1 MTLPISTAM
10 ANTANMAY
18 ALGYDRPLTES
29 DIYGQYPNSIYNNP
43 YMNYGYNNY
52 APAQYP
58 QYPQYTQ
65 YPQQNQQNQQ
75 NLINQANNTANNQ
88 QNLLTEQDVNSLTED
103 YKKSLSPSEGLF
115 SCIFGGAGF
124 AALSNP
130 RLFAHPYN
138 TYKSHKVVK
147 EAFKDVKIADSKLNS
162 LWLQP
167 ENSNILRE
175 AYLMLHKTEA
185 RKMSKLGAFRK
196 TYSEEDA
203 KLISKIQK
211 ELKIALKKGNMGK
224 ITECTAKL
232 RHSYVSDGFIAK
244 GFNKV
249 KGLFGAKKPATVAE
263 ALKDKEGIN
272 KVLTG
277 LNESK
282 ATKFSKILKRG
293 GGIKG
298 GVLFAVI
305 ELLTNFDKIKTA
317 FSKDSSTGMKQ
328 TSQTIV
334 KATGNAA
341 GWALGEAASTWAFT
355 KWGAKIGSKIHP
367 VVGTLIG
374 GAVGLVGGS
383 LGMWLTGKLT
393 KGLVGKDV
401 ADDIKAKELANTS
414 EGQMQLLQNT
424 IERIQS
430 GEKVSPEAIATVQ
443 KLIAAQGQMQP
454 QGLYA

>member
-18 ALGYDRPLTES
+18 ALGYDRSLTES
-29 DIYGQYPNSIYNNP
+29 EIYGQYPNSIYNNP
-43 YMNYGYNNY
+43 YMNYGYNNF
-52 APAQYP
+52 APAEYP

-65 YPQQNQQNQQ
+65 YPQQNQQNSI
-75 NLINQANNTANNQ
+75 NLTNNTANNQ
-88 QNLLTEQDVNSLTED
+88 QNILTEQDVNSLTED

-115 SCIFGGAGF
+115 SCIVGGAGF
-124 AALSNP
+124 AALNNP

-138 TYKSHKVVK
+138 TYQSHKAVK
-147 EAFKDVKIADSKLNS
+147 AAFKDVKTAGSELNK

-185 RKMSKLGAFRK
+185 RKMSKLGAFRAQYTK
-196 TYSEEDA
+196 EDA
-203 KLISKIQK
+203 ELISKIQK
-211 ELKIALKKGNMGK
+211 ELKKALEQGNMEK

-249 KGLFGAKKPATVAE
+249 KGWFGGKTPATVAE
-263 ALKDKEGIN
+263 ALEDTKGIEN
-272 KVLTG
+272 VING

-282 ATKFSKILKRG
+282 NTKFSKILKRG

-298 GVLFAVI
+298 GVLFAAI

-374 GAVGLVGGS
+374 GVVGLVGGS

-393 KGLVGKDV
+393 NGLVGKDV
-401 ADDIKAKELANTS
+401 ADDIKAKELASTS

-430 GEKVSPEAIATVQ
+430 GEKVSPEALATVQ
-443 KLIAAQGQMQP
+443 KLIVAQGKMQP